1 VPPKTRIYS
10 WIQKLINQLGKELKA
25 YSTVIRDIYYI
36 VLTILIAYMSRTE
49 LKFPSIIELVDFS
62 LAMKA
67 KTYTV
72 NRIKASIVAE
82 FSQEDIDHAIKAYHA
97 VVISTQLK

>member
-1 VPPKTRIYS
+1 M
-10 WIQKLINQLGKELKA
+10 
-25 YSTVIRDIYYI
+25 ST
-36 VLTILIAYMSRTE
+36 TE

-72 NRIKASIVAE
+72 NRLKTSITAA

-97 VVISTQLK
+97 VIISSK